1 MAMYNDISVPRFK
14 SKQNRLYGDLLGKQ
28 LGFVEG
34 AAEGL
39 DPYSMAEGFRTD
51 ANRTLAD
58 DSTGTLLAE
67 QTGDEGAQ
75 AAYELAGKNQVTSQY
90 NDLLA
95 FYNSPEGRLQIARA
109 KAGLYGPETLSAL
122 QLLPSGYTPPG
133 GPKGQGSFINK
144 ALEIGSMAGGMGWSP
159 FG

>member
-1 MAMYNDISVPRFK
+1 MPYSDITVPKFK
-14 SKQNRLYGDLLGKQ
+14 AKQNRLYGDLLQKQ

-34 AAEGL
+34 AAEGM

-51 ANRTLAD
+51 ANRQLEG
-58 DSTGTLLAE
+58 DSTGYLLAE
-67 QTGDEGAQ
+67 QTGDTGA
-75 AAYELAGKNQVTSQY
+75 AGAYELAQKNKVTTQY

-95 FYNSPEGRLQIARA
+95 FFNSPEGRAQIARA

-122 QLLPSGYTPPG
+122 QLLPSGFGPQSQG
-133 GPKGQGSFINK
+133 G
-144 ALEIGSMAGGMGWSP
+144 GGLFGDILKVGATGASMGWTP